1 MTKSK
6 DRQAFDKAMKALVQ
20 VPKTE
25 LDKSLRD
32 EAKAKKRRKQRK
44 QRKHKR

>member
-1 MTKSK
+1 VTKSK

-25 LDKSLRD
+25 LDAMERRYQT
-32 EAKAKKRRKQRK
+32 AKKRRKKRK
-44 QRKHKR
+44 PKR

>member
-6 DRQAFDKAMKALVQ
+6 DRTAFDKAMAALIQ

-25 LDKSLRD
+25 LDKALRD
-32 EAKAKKRRKQRK
+32 EANTKKRRKQRK
-44 QRKHKR
+44 HKK

>member
-25 LDKSLRD
+25 LDKALR
-32 EAKAKKRRKQRK
+32 EEKRAKKRRKQRK
-44 QRKHKR
+44 HKR

>member
-20 VPKTE
+20 VPKSE
-25 LDKSLRD
+25 LDEALRE
-32 EAKAKKRRKQRK
+32 EAKAKAKRKKKKRK
-44 QRKHKR
+44 

>member
-6 DRQAFDKAMKALVQ
+6 DRQAFDKAMAALVQ

-25 LDKSLRD
+25 LDKALRED
-32 EAKAKKRRKQRK
+32 KRAKKRRKQR
-44 QRKHKR
+44 RAKR

>member
-6 DRQAFDKAMKALVQ
+6 DRQAFDAAMKALVQ

-25 LDKSLRD
+25 LDKALRE
-32 EAKAKKRRKQRK
+32 EARAKKRRKQRK
-44 QRKHKR
+44 HKR